1 MMAQPQ
7 LIDAFDIVLPI
18 AGAAWGSF
26 VATAI
31 LRGHRGGTF
40 LTPSR
45 SQCAGCGRALGSID
59 LLPIAGYLLR
69 RGRCQACG
77 TRIPALYPLTE
88 LGGLF
93 IGLSAALA
101 FEGGALALAMLFG
114 AMLLAIAARDAV
126 DFTIPDWLSL
136 PLLGLGLGTIAW
148 LDRDAFPDHAL
159 AALIGGAM
167 LWLVAWMYKRRRG
180 RDGLG
185 FGDVKLFAALGA
197 WLGLEGLAPCL
208 LLAALAA
215 LGFVTIRALLTRQ
228 RLDGGSMVPFGT
240 WLGIAAWLVYA
251 GPPLLGKL

>member
-1 MMAQPQ
+1 MP
-7 LIDAFDIVLPI
+7 IDPLDIVLPI

-26 VATAI
+26 VVTAV
-31 LRGHRGGTF
+31 LRGHRGGTI

-45 SQCAGCGRALGSID
+45 SQCAGCGRVLGTID

-101 FEGGALALAMLFG
+101 FDGATLVFAVLFG
-114 AMLLAIAARDAV
+114 AMLLAIATRDAV

-136 PLLGLGLGTIAW
+136 PLLGIGLAAIAW
-148 LDRDAFPDHAL
+148 LDRDAFADHAL
-159 AALIGGAM
+159 AALVGGVM
-167 LWLVAWMYKRRRG
+167 LWLVAWMYRRRRG

-208 LLAALAA
+208 LLAALGA
-215 LGFVTIRALLTRQ
+215 LGYASIRALITRQ
-228 RLDGGSMVPFGT
+228 RLESTAMVPFGT
-240 WLGIAAWLVYA
+240 WLGSAAWLVYV
-251 GPPLLGKL
+251 GPLLLGKI